1 MTATTVETAEFR
13 RSSGFSRWLRRK
25 LRASIIPRSDPENR
39 TAYLG
44 QFDQASRNVEIAAEG
59 LGRLFKNHPVKSLW
73 VVRAIGD
80 WLVRYFD
87 AQKRAAN
94 RPRYYVYTQFDS
106 QIPFRPEEDILYTY
120 MIAQIAYIAN
130 ELADIVSVRQM
141 IHIADGFIEL
151 NKAGVEAFRR
161 YPTLMPRFLNHKR
174 LSLKVIQQ
182 LDRPL
187 NCCPSLHIAY
197 SLFLDGIAELMIK
210 PHPNRRDAFDSVR
223 FSTIGMFNSV
233 LYTKQHSILDVAF
246 GMLCAK
252 IVFEDRFDR
261 PFNDFIGVFP
271 SLKRRHPIP
280 YDEIARV
287 YRKALAIQRRGH
299 GLADILGTY
308 LRSHGYLKIAP
319 DEGVGTGYFDTS
331 TRQLVRT
338 SEDKGV
344 TTIGSR
350 QSVVG

>member
-1 MTATTVETAEFR
+1 
-13 RSSGFSRWLRRK
+13 
-25 LRASIIPRSDPENR
+25 
-39 TAYLG
+39 
-44 QFDQASRNVEIAAEG
+44 
-59 LGRLFKNHPVKSLW
+59 
-73 VVRAIGD
+73 VVLAVGN

-87 AQKRAAN
+87 AQKLAAK

-106 QIPFRPEEDILYTY
+106 RIPFRPEEDILYTY

-130 ELADIVSVRQM
+130 ELAGIVSARQM
-141 IHIADGFIEL
+141 MHIAGGFIEL
-151 NKAGVEAFRR
+151 NKVGVEAFRK

-197 SLFLDGIAELMIK
+197 SLFLDGIAELIIK
-210 PHPNRRDAFDSVR
+210 PHRNRRDAFDSVR

-252 IVFEDRFDR
+252 MVFEERFDR
-261 PFNDFIGVFP
+261 PFNDFLSVFP

-280 YDEIARV
+280 YDEITRI
-287 YRKALAIQRRGH
+287 YQEALTIQKRG
-299 GLADILGTY
+299 GRLAEVLGTY
-308 LRSHGYLKIAP
+308 LRTHGYPKIAP
-319 DEGVGTGYFDTS
+319 DEEVGTGYFDTS
-331 TRQLVRT
+331 TKRLVRAT
-338 SEDKGV
+338 EDRSFEPV
-344 TTIGSR
+344 RSR
-350 QSVVG
+350 RFITG